1 MDEARAREILEAL
14 GRAAPGAVLLWRG
27 TGLGG
32 SDVDIV
38 VLTGHDAVVARAL
51 RDSGL
56 TAAPQDP
63 GHVLWRLLPGETVVV
78 DALAAHG
85 WPKMYPPL
93 AGVVARSASRPDGL
107 AVAAP
112 GDRLLIHAA
121 EAVAGRPIGKVLRK
135 VRPALGE
142 PGAGASLEALAD
154 TGPLRH
160 LAALVADP
168 DRLAATARSGRLPV
182 RAALAAGVRSTP
194 GRAGLR
200 ARAAARLGLPA
211 RPPLPPVARDGRRPP
226 RGFVVALSG
235 MDGAGKSTAALEL
248 AATFEE
254 LGRPVVVFWT
264 RLAGDP
270 HLLDLVARPV
280 RRLLGRATGTAAQA
294 PADPSEGAGEQAQS
308 DRGGEHAAPPGEV
321 APRPGRGRL
330 IDAVWTL
337 LVALDGVRVARRAFR
352 LRRRGLS
359 VVCDRWTADALVD
372 LRLRYGR
379 HRLAEWLVK
388 RGIPA
393 ADLALYL
400 EVDAA
405 TAAARKPGDQP
416 LAVLDA
422 MAGLYGLHAAGRNV
436 TRIDARAER
445 AVVVEQAS
453 RALRIA
459 LGARNASSSAGGD
472 GNVRP

>member
-1 MDEARAREILEAL
+1 MDEARAREVLEAL
-14 GRAAPGAVLLWRG
+14 GRAVPAALLLWRG
-27 TGLGG
+27 TGLEG

-38 VLTGHDAVVARAL
+38 VLPGHDAVVARAL
-51 RDSGL
+51 RDCGL

-93 AGVVARSASRPDGL
+93 AGVVARSASRADGL

-121 EAVAGRPIGKVLRK
+121 EAVAGWPIDKVLRK

-142 PGAGASLEALAD
+142 PGAGASLEALAG

-168 DRLAATARSGRLPV
+168 DRLAATARSGRLRV

-211 RPPLPPVARDGRRPP
+211 RPPLPPVARDGRKPP

-294 PADPSEGAGEQAQS
+294 PADGAGAQAPS
-308 DRGGEHAAPPGEV
+308 DRGGAHAAPPGEV
-321 APRPGRGRL
+321 SPRAGRGRL
-330 IDAVWTL
+330 IDAAWTL
-337 LVALDGVRVARRAFR
+337 LVALDSVRVARRAFR

-416 LAVLDA
+416 LAVLEA
-422 MAGLYGLHAAGRNV
+422 MSGLYGLHVAGRNV

-459 LGARNASSSAGGD
+459 LVARNAPSSVG
-472 GNVRP
+472 R

>member
-1 MDEARAREILEAL
+1 
-14 GRAAPGAVLLWRG
+14 
-27 TGLGG
+27 
-32 SDVDIV
+32 
-38 VLTGHDAVVARAL
+38 VARAL
-51 RDSGL
+51 RDAGL

-93 AGVVARSASRPDGL
+93 ADVVARGASRPDGL
-107 AVAAP
+107 TVAAP
-112 GDRLLIHAA
+112 ADRLTIHAA
-121 EAVAGRPIGKVLRK
+121 EAVAGWPIDKVVQK
-135 VRPALGE
+135 VRPALDE
-142 PGAGASLEALAD
+142 ASLDTSAQ

-160 LAALVADP
+160 LAALVENP
-168 DRLAATARSGRLPV
+168 DRLAATARAGRLPL
-182 RAALAAGVRSTP
+182 RAALAAGVRSGP
-194 GRAGLR
+194 GRAALR

-211 RPPLPPVARDGRRPP
+211 RPPLPAVTRDGRNPP

-264 RLAGDP
+264 RLTGDP

-280 RRLLGRATGTAAQA
+280 RRLLGRARGTAASGA
-294 PADPSEGAGEQAQS
+294 TPPSADL
-308 DRGGEHAAPPGEV
+308 GGTDAAPVGEMP
-321 APRPGRGRL
+321 PRSGRGRL
-330 IDAVWTL
+330 IDAAWIV
-337 LVALDGVRVARRAFR
+337 LVALDSVRVARRAFR

-359 VVCDRWTADALVD
+359 VICDRWTADALVD

-379 HRLAEWLVK
+379 HLVAEWLLK
-388 RGIPA
+388 RGMPP

-400 EVDAA
+400 DVDAA

-416 LAVLDA
+416 IAVLEA
-422 MAGLYGLHAAGRNV
+422 MAGLYGRHVRGQEV
-436 TRIDARAER
+436 IHIDARAER
-445 AVVVEQAS
+445 PVVAEQANGVLRAALATS
-453 RALRIA
+453 R
-459 LGARNASSSAGGD
+459 D
-472 GNVRP
+472 

>member
-1 MDEARAREILEAL
+1 MDEARAREILEVL

-27 TGLGG
+27 TGLEG

-38 VLTGHDAVVARAL
+38 VLPGHDAVVARAL

-78 DALAAHG
+78 DAVAAHG

-93 AGVVARSASRPDGL
+93 AGVVGRSASWPDGL

-121 EAVAGRPIGKVLRK
+121 EAVAGRPIDKVLRK

-142 PGAGASLEALAD
+142 PGARASLEALAG

-160 LAALVADP
+160 LAHLVGAP
-168 DRLAATARSGRLPV
+168 DRLAATARAGRLPV

-194 GRAGLR
+194 GRAALR

-270 HLLDLVARPV
+270 HLLDLVARPM
-280 RRLLGRATGTAAQA
+280 RRLLGRATGTAA
-294 PADPSEGAGEQAQS
+294 S
-308 DRGGEHAAPPGEV
+308 DAAPPSADLGATNAAPV
-321 APRPGRGRL
+321 VGIPPRPRRGRL
-330 IDAVWTL
+330 IDEAWTL
-337 LVALDGVRVARRAFR
+337 LVALDSVRVARRAFR

-359 VVCDRWTADALVD
+359 VVCDRWAADALVD

-388 RGIPA
+388 RGIPT

-400 EVDAA
+400 DVDAA

-416 LAVLDA
+416 LAVLEA
-422 MAGLYGLHAAGRNV
+422 MSGLYGLHVAGRNV

-445 AVVVEQAS
+445 AVVVEQADG
-453 RALRIA
+453 ALRAA
-459 LGARNASSSAGGD
+459 LATA
-472 GNVRP
+472 PE

>member
-1 MDEARAREILEAL
+1 MDEARAREILEVL

-32 SDVDIV
+32 SDLDIV
-38 VLTGHDAVVARAL
+38 VLPGHDAVVARAL
-51 RDSGL
+51 RDYGL

-93 AGVVARSASRPDGL
+93 AGVAARSGSRPDGL
-107 AVAAP
+107 TVPAP
-112 GDRLLIHAA
+112 PDRLLIHAA
-121 EAVAGRPIGKVLRK
+121 EAVAGWPIDKVLRK
-135 VRPALGE
+135 VRPVLDE
-142 PGAGASLEALAD
+142 PGTKASLEALAGM
-154 TGPLRH
+154 GPLRH
-160 LAALVADP
+160 LAHLVEAP
-168 DRLAATARSGRLPV
+168 DRLAATARAGRLPV

-194 GRAGLR
+194 GRAALR
-200 ARAAARLGLPA
+200 ARAGARLGLPA

-294 PADPSEGAGEQAQS
+294 PADGAGAQAPS
-308 DRGGEHAAPPGEV
+308 DRGGAHAAPPGEV
-321 APRPGRGRL
+321 SPRAGRGRL
-330 IDAVWTL
+330 IDAAWTL
-337 LVALDGVRVARRAFR
+337 LVALDSVRVARRAFR

-379 HRLAEWLVK
+379 HRLAEWLLK

-416 LAVLDA
+416 LAVLEA

-436 TRIDARAER
+436 TRLDARAER
-445 AVVVEQAS
+445 AVVVEQADG
-453 RALRIA
+453 ALRAA
-459 LGARNASSSAGGD
+459 LATA
-472 GNVRP
+472 PE